1 MAIRGHL
8 CDIIVKR
15 RWRIPAKDRLCLQK
29 NDHKNL
35 SMFISKGRD
44 NGRLHMSKK
53 NHPFLFERLLK
64 VIPFCL
70 LLHLHPLYFVSAFQ
84 FEINSGVAGAEFQ
97 IFNVIFKISPHH
109 NLIHTL
115 QFIYSEDFQIKYI
128 APSSWVGFLIVAII
142 NNHGR
147 V

>member
-1 MAIRGHL
+1 M
-8 CDIIVKR
+8 DIYT
-15 RWRIPAKDRLCLQK
+15 C
-29 NDHKNL
+29 
-35 SMFISKGRD
+35 
-44 NGRLHMSKK
+44 KK
-53 NHPFLFERLLK
+53 NRPFLFERLLK
-64 VIPFCL
+64 VIPFCP

-84 FEINSGVAGAEFQ
+84 FKINSGVAGAEFQ

-115 QFIYSEDFQIKYI
+115 QFIYFEDFQIKYI

-147 V
+147 VRKKNPTQENNKGRSYKDCVNFSNLRQKFYFLSTGLLGNKKSL